1 MNMDEVYNKLGYKNR
16 MDYIVSM
23 SKIMNSCL
31 EKDIKRCDNDK
42 FDKFMLFLSTN
53 EEFQIIPLSKIL
65 K

>member
-53 EEFQIIPLSKIL
+53 EEFEIIPLSEIL